1 MSEGQRRGGGGA
13 LGGEWGGGSWGLPG
27 LLEEPESLPE
37 GSGEGPGESE
47 TIAEEEGD

>member
-1 MSEGQRRGGGGA
+1 MSEGQRQSGGLRGSKGG
-13 LGGEWGGGSWGLPG
+13 WGLLG